1 MRISDWS
8 SDVCSSDLI
17 FVAMAMAFL
26 QRQGGA
32 REIVTVSAHRPDAH
46 GPAGIRRRAQAAI
59 VDDDGMA
66 RLHRPVV
73 GRGDDPDARPGPFRR
88 TDAGD
93 RILDHP
99 ATVPPRPQA
108 PGPQLEAAR
117 RVRAGYPI
125 LRRAPQPSCW
135 PVRAPAP

>member
-46 GPAGIRRRAQAAI
+46 GPAGIRLRAQAAI
-59 VDDDGMA
+59 VDDDGI
-66 RLHRPVV
+66 HGKSVV
-73 GRGDDPDARPGPFRR
+73 QGKSVEGSVDPRR
-88 TDAGD
+88 
-93 RILDHP
+93 
-99 ATVPPRPQA
+99 
-108 PGPQLEAAR
+108 R
-117 RVRAGYPI
+117 RNI
-125 LRRAPQPSCW
+125 NKQHTLTINNIEN
-135 PVRAPAP
+135 